1 MKNEDKL
8 NIIRPFGPAIGSTTI
23 PQVLI
28 EKINNF
34 VDEVIKDEKKS
45 KKLDY
50 GQRLAGEV
58 TQEIFLPNEFLQ
70 DELLNFFARI
80 SKAYIENLTNKKVT
94 KFNLIKCWVVRQ
106 FEGEY
111 NPTHWHSGHIS
122 AAGYLKL
129 PENFGSTKQKK
140 NSNVNG
146 KINFIH
152 GSRQF
157 LSMPIVTQKPEV
169 GKIFLFPNYIMHSV
183 NPFYGEGERRSI
195 SFNACVDDT
204 IYDVYSL

>member
-70 DELLNFFARI
+70 DELLNF
-80 SKAYIENLTNKKVT
+80 LNKIAIPTAMTPPKKRLSGCAPKV
-94 KFNLIKCWVVRQ
+94 
-106 FEGEY
+106 
-111 NPTHWHSGHIS
+111 
-122 AAGYLKL
+122 
-129 PENFGSTKQKK
+129 
-140 NSNVNG
+140 SN
-146 KINFIH
+146 H
-152 GSRQF
+152 
-157 LSMPIVTQKPEV
+157 
-169 GKIFLFPNYIMHSV
+169 
-183 NPFYGEGERRSI
+183 
-195 SFNACVDDT
+195 CV
-204 IYDVYSL
+204 